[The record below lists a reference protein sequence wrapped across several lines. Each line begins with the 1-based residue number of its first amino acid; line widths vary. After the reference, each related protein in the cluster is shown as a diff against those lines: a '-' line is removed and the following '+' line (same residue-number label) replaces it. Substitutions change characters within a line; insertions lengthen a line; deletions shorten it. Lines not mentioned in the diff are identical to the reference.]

1 MNSMMPNGQ
10 SVRQPIAIK
19 DHVARWSPFVLPR
32 NAEWINEATT
42 RSVTQM
48 MQVYDITGGVVSGD
62 ELSGLIRGP
71 AGQPIS
77 LIARWIVNRQV
88 VSIPWRSQ
96 TLLPLFQFDLH
107 GSSLQPAVE
116 RVVAELTGVFDDL
129 ELAIWFAQPNT
140 WLDGVAPV
148 HVLSHDVFAVLE
160 AARADRFVATG

>member
-1 MNSMMPNGQ
+1 MNSMIATGHN
-10 SVRQPIAIK
+10 VRQPIAIN
-19 DHVARWSPFVLPR
+19 DRLTRRSPSLLPR
-32 NAEWINEATT
+32 NAAWVSEATT

-48 MQVYDITGGVVSGD
+48 MQVYDMTGGVVSGD

-107 GSSLQPAVE
+107 GSSLRPAVE
-116 RVVAELTGVFDDL
+116 RVIAELTGVFDTPFSANPIAHTDT
-129 ELAIWFAQPNT
+129 ISFSFS
-140 WLDGVAPV
+140 VY
-148 HVLSHDVFAVLE
+148 
-160 AARADRFVATG
+160 